1 VKYRIVLEQDED
13 GVFVAEA
20 PALPGCVTQG
30 DTREQALAN
39 AREAVE
45 LYLESLRE
53 NGEPVPPPME
63 EATIEVS
70 A

>member
-53 NGEPVPPPME
+53 NGEPGPPPME

>member
-1 VKYRIVLEQDED
+1 MKYRIVLEQDED

-20 PALPGCVTQG
+20 PALPGCITQG

-39 AREAVE
+39 AKEAVE

-63 EATIEVS
+63 EATIEVT

>member
-1 VKYRIVLEQDED
+1 MEQDED

-20 PALPGCVTQG
+20 PALPGCITQG

-39 AREAVE
+39 AKEAVE

-63 EATIEVS
+63 EATIEVT